1 MTDTAEMSGGASADA
16 IDFHYSVGN
25 DFYRLWLDESMTYSG
40 ALWDGDETLESAQRR
55 KLDYHL
61 DQAGITEGMRVL
73 DIGCGWGSGLR
84 RMTAERGV
92 AQAVGLTLSQAQAD
106 WLAAQPSPKIEVRI
120 ESWQDHAPPQPYDA
134 IISIG
139 AFEHFAKA
147 NLPRADK
154 LAAYREF
161 FQRSH
166 ALLRPGGRLSLQT
179 IAYGNIAPD
188 NRSAFVEKQI
198 FPESDLPTLG
208 EVADSS
214 HGFFEITAV
223 RNDRQ
228 HYARTARE
236 WLRRLRARRAEA
248 IALVGAE
255 NVTRY
260 EQYLGLFVIGFHT
273 GTLHLLRLTLNRN
286 DKPQPA

>member
-1 MTDTAEMSGGASADA
+1 MTDTADVGGASAEA

-25 DFYRLWLDESMTYSG
+25 DFYRLWLDESLTYSG
-40 ALWDGDETLESAQRR
+40 ALWDGDETLEAAQRR

-61 DQAGITEGMRVL
+61 DQAGVTEGMRVL

-92 AQAVGLTLSQAQAD
+92 AKAVGLTLSQAQAD
-106 WLAAQPSPKIEVRI
+106 WLATQPSPKIEVRI
-120 ESWQDHAPPQPYDA
+120 ESWQDHTPPQPYDA

-161 FQRSH
+161 FQRCH
-166 ALLRPGGRLSLQT
+166 GLLRPGGRLSLQT

-208 EVADSS
+208 EVADAS
-214 HGFFEITAV
+214 HGVFEITAV

-236 WLRRLRARRAEA
+236 WLRRLRARRTEA
-248 IALVGAE
+248 IALVGAK

-260 EQYLGLFVIGFHT
+260 ETYLGLFVIGFHT

-286 DKPQPA
+286 DKPQPG

>member
-1 MTDTAEMSGGASADA
+1 MSSLLAVTMTGDLEDWLGREVDPAIMYDHPTVAALAGVLGRPGNVMTDTAELPGASAEA

-25 DFYRLWLDESMTYSG
+25 AFYRLWLDESLTYSG
-40 ALWDGDETLESAQRR
+40 ALWDGDETLEAAQRR
-55 KLDYHL
+55 KLDYHF
-61 DQAGITEGMRVL
+61 DQAGVAEGMRVL

-106 WLAAQPSPKIEVRI
+106 WLGTQPSPKIEVRI
-120 ESWQDHAPPQPYDA
+120 ESWQDHSPPQPYDA

-154 LAAYREF
+154 VAAYREF
-161 FQRSH
+161 FHRCH
-166 ALLRPGGRLSLQT
+166 GLLRKGGRLSLQT

-208 EVADSS
+208 DSC
-214 HGFFEITAV
+214 G
-223 RNDRQ
+223 
-228 HYARTARE
+228 RE
-236 WLRRLRARRAEA
+236 PRRLRNHR
-248 IALVGAE
+248 V
-255 NVTRY
+255 
-260 EQYLGLFVIGFHT
+260 
-273 GTLHLLRLTLNRN
+273 
-286 DKPQPA
+286 P